1 MTLTESLVSSFILVA
16 LTTQSGR
23 LFGDSMQALGKSRAR
38 DTVNAA
44 IHRDLEDVRQTV
56 ALWKADSSMTTNGQ
70 LAYTP
75 DAGQCEDA
83 TLGSALLNEQSDELS
98 AVSNLDMSQISIP
111 LRGLTI
117 TRTISTASANNNLIQ
132 VTYSTAGSSTIKIQ
146 HSTTLSI
153 PAQSWCPT

>member
-16 LTTQSGR
+16 LTTQTGR
-23 LFGDSMQALGKSRAR
+23 LFGDSMQALGNSRAR
-38 DTVNAA
+38 DTVNAS
-44 IHRDLEDVRQTV
+44 IHRDLEVVRQQV
-56 ALWKADSSMTTNGQ
+56 ALWQADSSMTTNGQ

-75 DAGQCEDA
+75 DAGQCQNA

>member
-16 LTTQSGR
+16 LTTQTGR

-44 IHRDLEDVRQTV
+44 IHRDIENVRQTV
-56 ALWKADSSMTTNGQ
+56 ASWKADSSMTTNGQ
-70 LAYTP
+70 LAYMP
-75 DAGQCEDA
+75 DTGQCENA
-83 TLGSALLNEQSDELS
+83 TLGTALLNEQSDELS
-98 AVSNLDMSQISIP
+98 ALSNLDISQTPTP
-111 LRGLTI
+111 LQGLTI

>member
-16 LTTQSGR
+16 LTTQTGR

>member
-1 MTLTESLVSSFILVA
+1 MTFTESLVSSFILVA
-16 LTTQSGR
+16 LTTQTGR

-44 IHRDLEDVRQTV
+44 IHRNLEEVRQQV

-75 DAGQCEDA
+75 DADQCQNA
-83 TLGSALLNEQSDELS
+83 TLGTALLSEQSGELN

-111 LRGLTI
+111 LRGLSI

-132 VTYSTAGSSTIKIQ
+132 VIYSTAGSSTIKIQ

>member
-16 LTTQSGR
+16 LTTQTGR

-38 DTVNAA
+38 DTVNAS
-44 IHRDLEDVRQTV
+44 IHRDLEVVRQQV
-56 ALWKADSSMTTNGQ
+56 ALWQADSSMTTNGQ

-75 DAGQCEDA
+75 DAGQCQNA

-146 HSTTLSI
+146 HSTTLAI

>member
-16 LTTQSGR
+16 LTTQTGR

-44 IHRDLEDVRQTV
+44 IHRDLEDVRQQV

-75 DAGQCEDA
+75 DAGQCQNA
-83 TLGSALLNEQSDELS
+83 TLGTALLNEESNTLN
-98 AVSNLDMSQISIP
+98 AISNLDLSQSPTP
-111 LRGLTI
+111 LQGLTV
-117 TRTISTASANNNLIQ
+117 TRTISTANANNNLIQ
-132 VTYSTAGSSTIKIQ
+132 VNYSTTGSTTIKIQ